1 MTVLAYRVKNGPQKV
16 PTLTPNYKAAKYFAL
31 GKDITPDPFN
41 TNTELQEGIHLHFIL
56 PSALKH
62 GKTTSDGKNFE
73 YPHVPDKYIV
83 TRMYPSIDNEGNK
96 KIIHDCFIVDSSFYS
111 TKKYGNNITIPF
123 TEDNKSRSYRYL
135 GRQYNI
141 NDNIPEPKNENG
153 EGHRDDLF
161 AIGPGDPLFNAYY
174 PSCRSVFGFYDN
186 LENVPEDAVLT
197 YSVIG
202 YYSNEE
208 KDDIAKILK
217 EYDEKDGKEENI
229 EQKLNSLKK
238 KCRLTVKQAS
248 YSEEDSPNSTLLF
261 GEVCNIDLSK
271 KVPLPTGEINTGIG
285 RTSAEALSAIIAKK
299 YSAEELERTLTMLQY
314 DLDKELSQ
322 VDGNFKIDDNIH
334 SYGFATIDSIEK
346 QFEITID
353 KKNDKISKEILSKT
367 LSAIQSDYNKLC
379 KKQRKLGKLRRKL
392 EYKKRALYYLWEMY
406 KDLGKTESESSQ
418 TTRNTIDKTKNKI
431 NNIRNKIAIIEN
443 IDLKKQIQDKID
455 ENKLTEIIKLEKVS
469 TKPFYIPKD
478 PALML
483 FGSGLKR
490 TYAFGEDGRFEKDN
504 TLSCLNSPLL
514 SKKDDKI
521 INSIII
527 NENLE
532 NRIDY
537 KRYLNFLVM
546 TVLLD
551 DKNLLPAISPPD
563 APISINDDREP
574 SPVMVNKNPDDEVM
588 LFMEWETQ
596 FHNDYVNSNA
606 SHSTLN
612 YGDTDFSYNGKKTKN
627 DRWCIGNS
635 VLTPHGICNLED
647 KIKKYAEEHQNSD
660 SSNNENEELKKLADQ
675 IKDIPALSQ
684 NLGGFTIN
692 LASLKSVFQKPIEG
706 TDKTTQD
713 VINCLN
719 NNSNDE
725 LDIERLAV
733 IEDSDV
739 LPLREGFLD
748 IKNLSIVSSFGN
760 TRKIVEDKQLL
771 SKKKHYISECLYST
785 PSDKNGDIECFLP
798 LALTSPVRM
807 TPYFVS
813 AANSSIRS
821 NSLPGTT
828 PIIAI
833 IMPDILNSNLDIF
846 SNKGDLIGVIKT
858 VYRDNKAKGRFAQIC
873 NETTLID
880 DRLRTFIDS
889 LTIDNVTDEKSFS
902 DNCSR
907 LSELMKIIEFKL
919 NNTLSMNQ
927 NDFIFGR
934 ALVLAEMD
942 IELEYHGGTE
952 FSKKIYDSENP
963 LKDNGLSKQD
973 FEVKIGDINRVTD
986 GVICGFY
993 EDKED
998 NKDKGVKCFA
1008 TYGHEIG
1015 ENQYFK
1021 DDFPKISGKKTAK
1034 VTLLFDPSLKIT
1046 LTTGFLPVEQIQV
1059 NAAHTDFS
1067 GMNLMLAEM
1076 NTLIT
1081 EENRVQLPDF
1091 MKMEKF
1097 ARKYSSKRYENK
1109 IEYENIFVE
1118 KAESSIGLI
1127 GKTMFNDGF
1136 IAKIMNEASAEF
1148 PKYIFYSNKKNFIKT
1163 NDFYFKFFVSGYP
1176 QRKDSNEQKKP
1187 KICILGLEH
1196 LFIDDGTIEKTMTN
1210 FAEAFDTNGQKDW
1223 NITYGESPYGKCLI
1237 VTCEATEIREF
1248 LSIKFSLS
1256 HNYEFTAPFKDNDT
1270 IAITVHF
1277 DDFDLLYSDFDNTI
1291 ERNYTVTVREMPCIE
1306 EYTVIDSNRIR

>member
-1 MTVLAYRVKNGPQKV
+1 MDIKNLSGIIVPMTVLAYRVKNGVKKV
-16 PTLTPNYKAAKYFAL
+16 PALTPNYKAARDFSL
-31 GKDITPDPFN
+31 GKNITPAPFN
-41 TNTELQEGIHLHFIL
+41 KNIELQEGIHLHFVL

-186 LENVPEDAVLT
+186 LENVPEDAILT

-202 YYSNEE
+202 YYSNEKYDNIAIILQETEEKVKEEEQTKQE
-208 KDDIAKILK
+208 KDENEKTPEQKQQELEQKILDAK
-217 EYDEKDGKEENI
+217 FNT
-229 EQKLNSLKK
+229 LKK
-238 KCRLTVKQAS
+238 NFKLTLKQDP
-248 YSEEDSPNSTLLF
+248 YSNEIDWKSTLLF

-271 KVPLPTGEINTGIG
+271 KNPLPLGEINTGIG
-285 RTSAEALSAIIAKK
+285 RTSAEALAAVISQK
-299 YSAEELERTLTMLQY
+299 YSSQEDSDTTLERTLTMIQY

-334 SYGFATIDSIEK
+334 SYGFTTTDPIET

-353 KKNDKISKEILSKT
+353 KKNDKISKEAISKALST
-367 LSAIQSDYNKLC
+367 IQSDYNDLC
-379 KKQRKLGKLRRKL
+379 EEQRELGKLRREL
-392 EYKKRALYYLWEMY
+392 EYKKKTIYNLWEMY
-406 KDLGKTESESSQ
+406 KSQGESTPESLKISNQ
-418 TTRNTIDKTKNKI
+418 IKNIIETTKNKI
-431 NNIRNKIAIIEN
+431 NSIRNSI
-443 IDLKKQIQDKID
+443 LKKINYKIEPLKESINNKID
-455 ENKLTEIIKLEKVS
+455 EKKLTDIIKLEKVS
-469 TKPFYIPKD
+469 AKPFYTPKD

-504 TLSCLNSPLL
+504 TLSCLNSPIL
-514 SKKDDKI
+514 SNNNDKI
-521 INSIII
+521 INSISFH
-527 NENLE
+527 EKLE
-532 NRIDY
+532 NAIDY
-537 KRYLNFLVM
+537 DKYLNFLVM

-551 DKNLLPAISPPD
+551 DKNLLPAISTPD
-563 APISINDDREP
+563 EPISINDDRDP
-574 SPVMVNKNPDDEVM
+574 SPVMVNKNPYEEVA
-588 LFMEWETQ
+588 LFMEWETL
-596 FHNDYVNSNA
+596 FHNNYVNSDA
-606 SHSTLN
+606 SKSKLI
-612 YGDTDFSYNGKKTKN
+612 YGETDFINDQGKN
-627 DRWCIGNS
+627 IDNERWCSGAS
-635 VLTPHGICNLED
+635 VLTPHGICNLEN
-647 KIKKYAEEHQNSD
+647 KLTKYAAHLSATDSD
-660 SSNNENEELKKLADQ
+660 NNLGELAKN
-675 IKDIPALSQ
+675 IKDVPVLSQ
-684 NLGGFTIN
+684 NLGGFTFN
-692 LASLKSVFQKPIEG
+692 LASLKSVFQMPIEG
-706 TDKTTQD
+706 TDYITKD

-719 NNSNDE
+719 NNKDNNNINNNNKDNNNNSNNNNKDDNNNSTKE
-725 LDIERLAV
+725 FEIERLAV
-733 IEDSDV
+733 IENSEV
-739 LPLREGFLD
+739 IPLREGFLD
-748 IKNLSIVSSFGN
+748 LKKLSIVSTFGN

-771 SKKKHYISECLYST
+771 SKKKHCISECLYST
-785 PSDKNGDIECFLP
+785 PSDKNGNIECFLP

-858 VYRDNKAKGRFAQIC
+858 VYRNNKAKGRFAQIC

-889 LTIDNVTDEKSFS
+889 LTIDKVTDEKSFS

-963 LKDNGLSKQD
+963 LKDNGLSEQD

-1021 DDFPKISGKKTAK
+1021 YDFPKISGSKTAK

-1076 NTLIT
+1076 NTLIS
-1081 EENRVQLPDF
+1081 EEDKIQLPDF
-1091 MKMEKF
+1091 TNGETFKRLY
-1097 ARKYSSKRYENK
+1097 ASKRDENK
-1109 IEYENIFVE
+1109 IIYESLDLVKSEQTI
-1118 KAESSIGLI
+1118 ATI
-1127 GKTMFNDGF
+1127 GKTMINDGF
-1136 IAKIMNEASAEF
+1136 IAKSTESKI
-1148 PKYIFYSNKKNFIKT
+1148 NK
-1163 NDFYFKFFVSGYP
+1163 
-1176 QRKDSNEQKKP
+1176 
-1187 KICILGLEH
+1187 
-1196 LFIDDGTIEKTMTN
+1196 
-1210 FAEAFDTNGQKDW
+1210 
-1223 NITYGESPYGKCLI
+1223 
-1237 VTCEATEIREF
+1237 
-1248 LSIKFSLS
+1248 
-1256 HNYEFTAPFKDNDT
+1256 
-1270 IAITVHF
+1270 
-1277 DDFDLLYSDFDNTI
+1277 
-1291 ERNYTVTVREMPCIE
+1291 
-1306 EYTVIDSNRIR
+1306 